1 MHRVVCINIIKV
13 SIFFK
18 QIQTGFKAQ
27 INQKNFKHLLNVNF
41 IKKKRIIYQNNFL
54 ILQIKEM

>member
-18 QIQTGFKAQ
+18 QIQTGFKAE
-27 INQKNFKHLLNVNF
+27 INQKKILN
-41 IKKKRIIYQNNFL
+41 IC
-54 ILQIKEM
+54 